1 MAKIREFKGLRP
13 RRDIAASVAE
23 LPYDVVNTSE
33 ARTKADKNKYN
44 FYHVTRS
51 EIDLPE
57 DINVYDEA
65 VYLKGRSNLEEFI
78 KQGILVQDDSENLYL
93 YTLIMQG
100 RAQTGLVAC
109 FNIDDYKNNIIKK
122 HELVLDS
129 KAEDRR
135 KHIDILNAQ
144 TGLVFLF
151 YKEDGSKR
159 DLFEKAM
166 TIKPEYDFTSGD
178 GIRHIFRIISDKTL
192 IKEFK
197 DKFAKQ
203 NLYIADGHHRAY
215 SAIKVGLER
224 KEKNPN
230 HNGDESYNWF
240 IATLFPHNELKIMPY
255 NRVVVDLNGLST
267 DSFFKKLEEKY
278 KIEKQDVSAEKHNF
292 RMYIEG
298 RWYKLVPKFNLP
310 DDAIK
315 SLDAQIM
322 QDTIL
327 DPVLNIKNP
336 KNDKRIDFVGGI
348 RGEKELEKLVDS
360 GKFSVAFSLEPVII
374 DELIRVSDEDKLM
387 PPKST
392 WFEPKLRDGLIIH
405 RL

>member
-1 MAKIREFKGLRP
+1 MARIKEFKGLRP
-13 RRDIAASVAE
+13 KKDIAALVAE
-23 LPYDVVNTSE
+23 LPYDVVNSAE
-33 ARTKADKNKYN
+33 ARAKAGKNKYN

-57 DINVYDEA
+57 NINVYDEA
-65 VYLKGRSNLEEFI
+65 VYNKAKSNLEGFI
-78 KQGILVQDDSENLYL
+78 NEGILVQDDTENLYL

-100 RAQTGLVAC
+100 RSQTGLVTLV
-109 FNIDDYKNNIIKK
+109 NVEDYIKNIIKK

-151 YKEDGSKR
+151 YKEDGTKR
-159 DLFEKAM
+159 ALFEKAM
-166 TIKPEYDFTSGD
+166 KIKPEYEFTSGD
-178 GIRHIFRIISDKTL
+178 GIQHILRVISDKEM
-192 IKEFK
+192 IKEIKNAFG
-197 DKFAKQ
+197 KQ
-203 NLYIADGHHRAY
+203 ILYIADGHHRAF
-215 SAIKVGLER
+215 SAVKVGLNR
-224 KEKNPN
+224 KEKNPHHIGN
-230 HNGDESYNWF
+230 ENYNWF
-240 IATLFPHNELKIMPY
+240 ISVVFPHNELKIMPY
-255 NRVVVDLNGLST
+255 NRVVADLNGLSVE
-267 DSFFKKLEEKY
+267 SFFKKLQDKY
-278 KIEKQDVSAEKHNF
+278 TIQKQNVFAEKHAF
-292 RMYIEG
+292 RMYLEHS
-298 RWYKLVPKFNLP
+298 WYKLVPKFSIP

-315 SLDAQIM
+315 SLDAQLL

-327 DPVLNIKNP
+327 DPILNIKNP

-360 GKFSVAFSLEPVII
+360 RKFSVAFSLEPVFIE
-374 DELIRVSDEDKLM
+374 ELIRISDEDKLM

-405 RL
+405 KL

>member
-1 MAKIREFKGLRP
+1 MAAL
-13 RRDIAASVAE
+13 VAE
-23 LPYDVVNTSE
+23 LPYDVVSTSE
-33 ARTKADKNKYN
+33 AKTIAAGNKYN

-51 EIDLPE
+51 EIDLPGH
-57 DINVYDEA
+57 ISPYDDA
-65 VYLKGRSNLEEFI
+65 VYAKGKSNMESFLKEGV
-78 KQGILVQDDSENLYL
+78 LVQDGSENLYL
-93 YTLIMQG
+93 YTLVMNG
-100 RAQTGLVAC
+100 REQTGLVAC
-109 FNIDDYKNNIIKK
+109 FHIDDYINNTIKK

-159 DLFEKAM
+159 ILFENAM
-166 TIKPEYDFTSGD
+166 KIDPEYDFTSGD
-178 GIRHIFRIISDKTL
+178 GIRHIFRVISDKTV
-192 IKEFK
+192 IKELKKMFEG
-197 DKFAKQ
+197 Q
-203 NLYIADGHHRAY
+203 VLYIADGHHRAY
-215 SAIKVGLER
+215 SAVRVGLER
-224 KEKNPN
+224 KKKNPD

-240 IATLFPHNELKIMPY
+240 IGALFPHNELKIMPY
-255 NRVVVDLNGLST
+255 NRVVTDLNGLST
-267 DSFFKKLEEKY
+267 GSFLKKLEEKY
-278 KIEKQDVSAEKHNF
+278 KIEKQNVNGGKHNL

-298 RWYKLVPKFNLP
+298 RWYRLIPKFDLP

-336 KNDKRIDFVGGI
+336 KNDKRIDFIGGI

-360 GKFSVAFSLEPVII
+360 EKFKVAFSLEPVII

-392 WFEPKLRDGLIIH
+392 WFEPKLRDGLVIH
-405 RL
+405 KI

>member
-1 MAKIREFKGLRP
+1 M
-13 RRDIAASVAE
+13 
-23 LPYDVVNTSE
+23 
-33 ARTKADKNKYN
+33 
-44 FYHVTRS
+44 
-51 EIDLPE
+51 PE
-57 DINVYDEA
+57 NINVYDDA
-65 VYLKGRSNLEEFI
+65 VYNKGKANLESFI
-78 KQGILVQDDSENLYL
+78 KEGVLVQDKTENLYL
-93 YTLIMQG
+93 YTLVMQG
-100 RAQTGLVAC
+100 RAQTGLVTLV
-109 FNIDDYKNNIIKK
+109 NIEDYEKNIIKK

-159 DLFEKAM
+159 ALFEKAM
-166 TIKPEYDFTSGD
+166 KIKPDYDFTSGD
-178 GIRHIFRIISDKTL
+178 GIHHIFRVISDKEM

-197 DKFAKQ
+197 NAFTNQ
-203 NLYIADGHHRAY
+203 ILYIADGHHRAF
-215 SAIKVGLER
+215 SAVKVGRER
-224 KEKNPN
+224 KEKNPR
-230 HNGDESYNWF
+230 HNGHESYNWF
-240 IATLFPHNELKIMPY
+240 ISVVFPHNELKIMPY
-255 NRVVVDLNGLST
+255 NRVVTDLNGLSYE
-267 DSFFKKLEEKY
+267 SFFKKIEEKY
-278 KIEKQDVSAEKHNF
+278 TIEKHNVQAEKHTF
-292 RMYIEG
+292 RMYLEHN
-298 RWYKLVPKFNLP
+298 WYKLIPKFSIP

-322 QDTIL
+322 QDSIL

-348 RGEKELEKLVDS
+348 RGEKELERLVDS

-392 WFEPKLRDGLIIH
+392 WFEPKLRDGLITH
-405 RL
+405 KL

>member
-1 MAKIREFKGLRP
+1 MARIKEFKGIRP
-13 RRDIAASVAE
+13 RKDMADTIAE
-23 LPYDVVNTSE
+23 LPYDVVNISE
-33 ARTKADKNKYN
+33 ARAIAGKSKYN
-44 FYHVTRS
+44 FYHITRS
-51 EIDLPE
+51 EVDLSE
-57 DINVYDEA
+57 DINVYDEV
-65 VYLKGRSNLEEFI
+65 VYNKGRSNLDGFI
-78 KQGILVQDDSENLYL
+78 KEGVLKQDDSENLYL

-100 RAQTGLVAC
+100 RVQTGLVAC
-109 FNIDDYKNNIIKK
+109 FHIDDYKNNIIKK

-129 KAEDRR
+129 KAEDRE

-159 DLFEKAM
+159 ALFEKAM
-166 TIKPEYDFTSGD
+166 KIKPDYDFTSGD
-178 GIRHIFRIISDKTL
+178 GIRHIFRVISDKRM
-192 IKEFK
+192 IKKFK
-197 DKFAKQ
+197 AVFEKQ
-203 NLYIADGHHRAY
+203 ILYIADGHHRAY
-215 SAIKVGLER
+215 SAVKVGLER
-224 KEKNPN
+224 KEKNPQ
-230 HNGDESYNWF
+230 HNGDENYNWF

-255 NRVVVDLNGLST
+255 NRVVADLNGLSIE
-267 DSFFKKLEEKY
+267 SFFKKIEEKY
-278 KIEKQDVSAEKHNF
+278 TIEKHNVQAEKHNF
-292 RMYIEG
+292 RMYLEG
-298 RWYKLVPKFNLP
+298 RWYKLIPKFDMP

-322 QDTIL
+322 QDSIL
-327 DPVLNIKNP
+327 DPVFNIKNP

-405 RL
+405 KL